1 MAFTLNSTEIHVFYN
16 CLFLIVAEGV
26 TAVNQAVDANDERL
40 LMAALT
46 YPRVSIYGVTS
57 QCSQQYLEELTKLKD
72 AKKQPGWC

>member
-1 MAFTLNSTEIHVFYN
+1 MAATLKSTEIHVFYN

-46 YPRVSIYGVTS
+46 YPRVSIHGVTS
-57 QCSQQYLEELTKLKD
+57 QCSQQYLEELAKLKD
-72 AKKQPGWC
+72 TKEQPGWC

>member
-1 MAFTLNSTEIHVFYN
+1 MAATLNSTEIHVFYN

-26 TAVNQAVDANDERL
+26 TAVNQAVDANNEKL